1 MTGLAMTGANQPRVV
16 IVGAG
21 PAGIRAAETL
31 AAAGLR
37 PTVIDEGA
45 RAGGQ
50 IYRRPPDGF
59 IRPPELLYGSQ
70 AAKAVALHAAFD
82 GLAASGRIVHLPR
95 HSVVALAGGVLHAT
109 GDGGSRR
116 IGYDRL
122 ILATGATD
130 RLAPVPGWQAPGVYS
145 LGAMQIALK
154 AQGVAM
160 GRRIVLAGSG
170 PLLTLLATQLLK
182 AGAEVAAVLD
192 TAGLRGQIAAVPDL
206 AVRPSFA
213 LQGVAMRA
221 RLGRLYHAGVV
232 LEGIEATDSG
242 VTGGG
247 VTAVRWTDA
256 GGRSRRTACD
266 AAGLG
271 WHLKAETQLA
281 DLAGCRFAYDSTWM
295 QWLPS
300 TDRMGRAGEGVY
312 LAGDGLRLLG
322 ADGAEVAGRLAAA
335 ACLSDLGLFD
345 PALPVPD
352 VATDLKRLDRLER
365 FARGIARAFPWPVE
379 QVRAVPDDTVLCRCE
394 GITAGSVRETATHG
408 GAEANRVKSLGR
420 AGMGR
425 CQGRYCQLAAA
436 DLIAASGGLA
446 HAGEVGRLRAQAPVR
461 PMPVRALLEE

>member
-1 MTGLAMTGANQPRVV
+1 MTEPNQSRVV

-31 AAAGLR
+31 AAVGLR

-59 IRPPELLYGSQ
+59 TRPPSTLYGSQ
-70 AAKAVALHAAFD
+70 AGKAVALHTAFD
-82 GLAASGRIVHLPR
+82 GLVSAGRIVHLPR
-95 HSVVALAGGVLHAT
+95 HSVVALADGTLHAV

-116 IGYDRL
+116 IGCDRL

-130 RLAPVPGWQAPGVYS
+130 RLAPVLGWQAPGVYS

-170 PLLTLLATQLLK
+170 PLLTLLATQLRK
-182 AGAEVAAVLD
+182 AGAEIAAVLD
-192 TAGLRGQIAAVPDL
+192 TAGMRGQIAAFPDL

-213 LQGVAMRA
+213 LHGLAMRA
-221 RLGRLYHAGVV
+221 RLGRLYHAGIA
-232 LEGIEATDSG
+232 LEGIEATD
-242 VTGGG
+242 TG
-247 VTAVRWTDA
+247 VTAVRWKDA
-256 GGRSRRTACD
+256 AGRMRSTACD
-266 AAGLG
+266 AVGLG

-281 DLAGCRFAYDSTWM
+281 DLAGCRFAYDETWA
-295 QWLPS
+295 QWLPCA
-300 TDRMGRAGEGVY
+300 DCMGRAGDGVY

-335 ACLSDLGLFD
+335 ACLSDLGL
-345 PALPVPD
+345 PVPD
-352 VATDLKRLDRLER
+352 VAADLKRLDRLER
-365 FARGIARAFPWPVE
+365 FARGIARAFPWPAD
-379 QVRAVPDDTVLCRCE
+379 QVRTLPDDTVLCRCE
-394 GITAGSVRETATHG
+394 GITAGAVRETAVYG

-436 DLIAASGGLA
+436 DLIAATAGLA
-446 HAGEVGRLRAQAPVR
+446 HAGDAGRLRAQAPVR
-461 PMPVRALLEE
+461 PVTIAALLEGE

>member
-1 MTGLAMTGANQPRVV
+1 M
-16 IVGAG
+16 
-21 PAGIRAAETL
+21 
-31 AAAGLR
+31 
-37 PTVIDEGA
+37 
-45 RAGGQ
+45 
-50 IYRRPPDGF
+50 
-59 IRPPELLYGSQ
+59 
-70 AAKAVALHAAFD
+70 
-82 GLAASGRIVHLPR
+82 
-95 HSVVALAGGVLHAT
+95 
-109 GDGGSRR
+109 
-116 IGYDRL
+116 
-122 ILATGATD
+122 
-130 RLAPVPGWQAPGVYS
+130 PGWQAPGVYS

-213 LQGVAMRA
+213 LQGLAMRA

-232 LEGIEATDSG
+232 LEGIGATDGG
-242 VTGGG
+242 VADGG

-256 GGRSRRTACD
+256 GGRSRRTVCD

-281 DLAGCRFAYDSTWM
+281 DLAGCRFAYDATWA

-335 ACLSDLGLFD
+335 ACLSDLGV
-345 PALPVPD
+345 PGPD
-352 VATDLKRLDRLER
+352 VAADLKRLARLER
-365 FARGIARAFPWPVE
+365 FARGIARAFPWPADR
-379 QVRAVPDDTVLCRCE
+379 VRAVPDDTVLCRCE
-394 GITAGSVRETATHG
+394 GITAGSVRETAAYG
-408 GAEANRVKSLGR
+408 GAEVNRVKSLGR

-436 DLIAASGGLA
+436 ELIAASGGLG

-461 PMPVRALLEE
+461 PAQVRALLEEE